1 MHTLQVITH
10 VSLFQV
16 QLPATTSIFFHE
28 LLIFVNFDLY
38 DTEDFTIGLFGL
50 ETDFEPDY

>member
-28 LLIFVNFDLY
+28 LLIFVNFDLF